1 MNLCSDTKEGD
12 EFKLTKQVAIPK
24 IFKAIEQHGFNFEIF
39 DDDLYS
45 LKYKHFLI
53 TKLIS

>member
-1 MNLCSDTKEGD
+1 LKDGED
-12 EFKLTKQVAIPK
+12 YRLQKQVAIPK

-45 LKYKHFLI
+45 IKYKHFLI